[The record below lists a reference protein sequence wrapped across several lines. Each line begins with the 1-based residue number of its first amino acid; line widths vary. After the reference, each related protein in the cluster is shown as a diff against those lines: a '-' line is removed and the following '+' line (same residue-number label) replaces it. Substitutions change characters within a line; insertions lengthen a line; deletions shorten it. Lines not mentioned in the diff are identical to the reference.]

1 MKKSVN
7 DKWYYFMWLSGE
19 SLSNKIT
26 NGNLLTR
33 YSVDIIHVYRFVIN
47 KKNTVH
53 CLFLNGNPSN
63 DYTCI
68 S

>member
-1 MKKSVN
+1 
-7 DKWYYFMWLSGE
+7 MWLSGE

-33 YSVDIIHVYRFVIN
+33 YSVDIIHVYRFVVN
-47 KKNTVH
+47 KKPTVH
-53 CLFLNGNPSN
+53 CIILNWNPSN